1 MVTNTIA
8 APKHFPHPEQW
19 QLYPVNVG
27 LSPMIFSI
35 IVPVIF
41 A

>member
-19 QLYPVNVG
+19 QLYPVNV